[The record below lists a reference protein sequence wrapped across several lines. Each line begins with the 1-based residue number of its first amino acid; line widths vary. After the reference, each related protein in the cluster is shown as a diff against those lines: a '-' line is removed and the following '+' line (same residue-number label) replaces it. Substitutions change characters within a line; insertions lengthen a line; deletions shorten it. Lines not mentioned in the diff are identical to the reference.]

1 MVDPIIKIKR
11 SSVEGKIPT
20 PDQLPIGEIALN
32 TYDGKLYASK
42 NVGIGTT
49 VFVVNPWSVGTGTNT
64 YNSYFTNGNVGIG
77 TTNPPDK
84 LTVSGKI
91 QIQQDSGSN
100 NRLVFRG
107 QPGSSYRWNVDNYS
121 SSNEFR
127 IYREDDLTSA
137 NGSVA
142 VSISTTGTVT
152 ATKFSGDGSLLT
164 NLPTGGGGGSSSQW
178 VTTSA
183 GIHTLSNVGI
193 GTTNPTQK
201 LEVVGGEIKAG
212 RIDSSSEGGQ
222 LSFGRSTDNANAW
235 YIDVYGN
242 TSTPDLRFVD
252 VSNAAIRAVI
262 DGSGNFGLN
271 TALPTSRLDV
281 VGDAKVSGV
290 VTATTF
296 IGNLTGTATTATNL
310 ANAANITTGTIN
322 SARLSGTYNISIS
335 GNAASATY
343 ATSAGIATYATSA
356 GISTYATSAGIA
368 TEATRLQTARTF
380 EITGDVVSS
389 AISFDGSGNVSLA
402 ATIQPNS
409 VALGSDT
416 TGDYVSNITG
426 TSNQITVTSGTGEGS
441 TPTLSIP
448 NQFTVPQDIT
458 VTRDLQVN
466 RNLNVTG
473 NVTIGGT
480 AAFID
485 ATELRVSDPDIVL
498 GFRTDSNGNDNT
510 TDNTANHGGIAV
522 ASTEGTPLVNLFI
535 AGIETNPSTYKKIM
549 WFKAGTFAGLGTD
562 AWLSN
567 YAVGI
572 GSTQFP
578 TGTRLAAGSV
588 QFTENDL
595 AVVRNINASGIITAT
610 GGFNLGISS
619 AGTSITSGPVT
630 RLNFIGAGN
639 TFAVNGTTV
648 DISIAGGGGGSSV
661 SISTVAPSSPTAGD
675 LWYNSNLGRTFIY
688 YNDGSSSQWVDAAPF
703 NPVEPPSTPGK
714 TSSSFTATE
723 GQTSFSVSYTV
734 GYIDVFLNGVRLNT
748 SEFTASNGS
757 SIVLLEG
764 ATAGDVLDVVEYRM
778 GIGDTGA
785 TGSGGPLSN
794 ITQTTS
800 SSIFYPVIAIGTGST
815 LPYITTTSNYFEFT
829 PSSGTL
835 EVNQLVVAGV
845 TTATDFNSTS
855 DRNLKENINII
866 EDPLEKLVGI
876 SGVTFN
882 WKESKESSAGVIA
895 QDVEKVLPE
904 IVKSNDDMKTVNYNG
919 LIGLLV
925 EAVKNQQ
932 DQINSLTERIKSLEG
947 N

>member
-1 MVDPIIKIKR
+1 MSKFLSGREREFKIGI
-11 SSVEGKIPT
+11 SSFTENKTVLEV
-20 PDQLPIGEIALN
+20 IGN
-32 TYDGKLYASK
+32 SNFTGVVTASSF
-42 NVGIGTT
+42 NGSGVNLTGIVTSIVAGSNIT
-49 VFVVNPWSVGTGTNT
+49 
-64 YNSYFTNGNVGIG
+64 I
-77 TTNPPDK
+77 
-84 LTVSGKI
+84 
-91 QIQQDSGSN
+91 SGSTGEVTIN
-100 NRLVFRG
+100 A
-107 QPGSSYRWNVDNYS
+107 SS
-121 SSNEFR
+121 
-127 IYREDDLTSA
+127 
-137 NGSVA
+137 
-142 VSISTTGTVT
+142 
-152 ATKFSGDGSLLT
+152 
-164 NLPTGGGGGSSSQW
+164 TGGGESYWSQTE
-178 VTTSA
+178 V

-193 GTTNPTQK
+193 GTTNPTSK
-201 LEVVGGEIKAG
+201 L
-212 RIDSSSEGGQ
+212 
-222 LSFGRSTDNANAW
+222 T
-235 YIDVYGN
+235 
-242 TSTPDLRFVD
+242 
-252 VSNAAIRAVI
+252 I
-262 DGSGNFGLN
+262 DGDGYF
-271 TALPTSRLDV
+271 T
-281 VGDAKVSGV
+281 GV
-290 VTATTF
+290 VTSSNFSGNASTATYASTA
-296 IGNLTGTATTATNL
+296 GVATTANNL
-310 ANAANITTGTIN
+310 SDAANITTGTIN
-322 SARLSGTYNISIS
+322 SARLSGTYNIDIN
-335 GNAASATY
+335 GNASTATYASTAGIATNATYATYATSSDIATY
-343 ATSAGIATYATSA
+343 ATSAGIATYA
-356 GISTYATSAGIA
+356 STAGIA
-368 TEATRLQTARTF
+368 TNATYAISSGIATYASTAGIATNATKLQTARTF

-448 NQFTVPQDIT
+448 NQFTVPQDII

-473 NVTIGGT
+473 NITIGGT

-485 ATELRVSDPDIVL
+485 AAELRVSDPDIVL
-498 GFRTDSNGNDNT
+498 GFRTDSNGNENT
-510 TDNTANHGGIAV
+510 TDNTANHGGVAV

-535 AGIETNPSTYKKIM
+535 AGIETNPVTYKKIM

-562 AWLSN
+562 AWISN
-567 YAVGI
+567 YAIGI
-572 GSTQFP
+572 GSTQVP
-578 TGTRLAAGSV
+578 NGVRLAAGGMQVTDSTVSTPQLSV
-588 QFTENDL
+588 
-595 AVVRNINASGIITAT
+595 SGIITAT

-619 AGTSITSGPVT
+619 SGTPITSGPVT
-630 RLNFIGAGN
+630 TLNFIGAGN

-648 DISIAGGGGGSSV
+648 DISIVGGGGGGASV
-661 SISTVAPSSPTAGD
+661 SISTTPPTSPNEGD
-675 LWYNSNLGRTFIY
+675 LWYSSILGRTFIY
-688 YNDGSSSQWVDAAPF
+688 YVDEDSSQWVDAAPF
-703 NPVEPPSTPGK
+703 NPTEPPSTPGK

-734 GYIDVFLNGVRLNT
+734 GYIDVFLNGVRLNS

-757 SIVLLEG
+757 SVNLIEG

-785 TGSGGPLSN
+785 AGATGAGGPLSN

-800 SSIFYPVIAIGTGST
+800 SSTFYPVIAIGTGST

-845 TTATDFNSTS
+845 TTSTDFNATS
-855 DRNLKENINII
+855 DINLKENISII